1 MNISNKR
8 QGKETDNFAIERFVM
23 NWKPRIETW
32 MEMNH
37 ARTVRIM
44 IQGPKKNDFSIG
56 SSAAVLNFPIECF
69 MEAIKPVA

>member
-1 MNISNKR
+1 MCLRVEMKYKWKHKLNISNKR

-44 IQGPKKNDFSIG
+44 IQGPKKMIFQSDPP
-56 SSAAVLNFPIECF
+56 LLC
-69 MEAIKPVA
+69 